1 MTSATAPVKSAEPT
15 ATKDAGVL
23 PPSLAAPPAAP
34 GKKTSERA
42 AADAWAEGNYADAA
56 KMYDELAAQ
65 NPGNPAY
72 KEAARILREK
82 MSAPAG
88 GH

>member
-1 MTSATAPVKSAEPT
+1 VKSAEPAT
-15 ATKDAGVL
+15 AAKDAG
-23 PPSLAAPPAAP
+23 SAATAAPPLAP
-34 GKKTSERA
+34 GKKTNERA
-42 AADAWAEGNYADAA
+42 AADAWAEGNYAEAA

-82 MSAPAG
+82 MTAPAG
-88 GH
+88 GR